1 MVWSPH
7 EPTYGRRRPSRTP
20 VERRM
25 AAVERVGATTLVGRR
40 AKKPDHSD
48 KTEPDSSTTR
58 QQLYL
63 CALSFGFFPLLF
75 FPLRSFDRSLFC
87 TSLLWKRTAASAS
100 AAASPRVP
108 PVIAA
113 RLTPERLEKPAPPA
127 HPSTPA
133 QPPCPSPVWPVTN
146 GACCQPCAAGF
157 PRQQDFCHKKE
168 QHLPTQRIEVECF
181 CKKSHKKKHHHHK
194 KHHDSCPSSSSS
206 SSSSSSCYV
215 VPDSTSDSSSC
226 TEIYKTYVHKKAAD
240 HHHHHHDKKKK
251 KKHHDKH
258 GCGNKIEIEIVIPSP
273 VPAPCPDPCF
283 PSSAQT
289 CGIGCSALAAQLL
302 ALVSTP
308 TPTAAAIA
316 TFVANATAYV
326 ACRTASGAAL
336 APDVIALNA
345 LLTFLA
351 TLAPGTFPPTAQA
364 LALQAYQ
371 RLVEVCSNCFPC
383 GQQRV
388 CC

>member
-1 MVWSPH
+1 MS
-7 EPTYGRRRPSRTP
+7 
-20 VERRM
+20 
-25 AAVERVGATTLVGRR
+25 
-40 AKKPDHSD
+40 
-48 KTEPDSSTTR
+48 
-58 QQLYL
+58 
-63 CALSFGFFPLLF
+63 
-75 FPLRSFDRSLFC
+75 
-87 TSLLWKRTAASAS
+87 
-100 AAASPRVP
+100 
-108 PVIAA
+108 I
-113 RLTPERLEKPAPPA
+113 
-127 HPSTPA
+127 
-133 QPPCPSPVWPVTN
+133 PVWPVTN

-157 PRQQDFCHKKE
+157 PRQQDPCHQKE
-168 QHLPTQRIEVECF
+168 WPLPTQRIEVECF
-181 CKKSHKKKHHHHK
+181 CTKSHKKKHHHHHK

-206 SSSSSSCYV
+206 SSSCPSSSSSSSCYV
-215 VPDSTSDSSSC
+215 VPDSTSGSC
-226 TEIYKTYVHKKAAD
+226 TETYKTYVHKKAAD
-240 HHHHHHDKKKK
+240 HHHHHHDQKKKNK
-251 KKHHDKH
+251 KEKKHHHHDRH
-258 GCGNKIEIEIVIPSP
+258 GCGNKIEIEIVIPP
-273 VPAPCPDPCF
+273 ALPAPCPDPCF

-308 TPTAAAIA
+308 APTAAAIA
-316 TFVANATAYV
+316 LFVANATAYV

-383 GQQRV
+383 AQRPL